1 MKHFYYV
8 ITVEKDKKYFSY
20 HMIVTENDN
29 LKTLFETIE
38 NAISIFPVATEKQAL
53 EIMIKYNER
62 FKEDGNYLY

>member
-29 LKTLFETIE
+29 LKNLFGKIE
-38 NAISIFPVATEKQAL
+38 NAIAIFPVATEKQAL
-53 EIMIKYNER
+53 DISIRDNKRFNEN
-62 FKEDGNYLY
+62 GNYLY